1 MPKKQVQIRNELG
14 LHMVPAKN
22 FVFAAS
28 QYPCDIFVV
37 KDNMKVNAK
46 SIMSVLTLVAGKGT
60 KLTIIAE
67 GECAEEALAHLE
79 QLVLEKFGVE

>member
-1 MPKKQVQIRNELG
+1 
-14 LHMVPAKN
+14 
-22 FVFAAS
+22 
-28 QYPCDIFVV
+28 
-37 KDNMKVNAK
+37 MKVNAK

-67 GECAEEALAHLE
+67 GECAEEALVHLE